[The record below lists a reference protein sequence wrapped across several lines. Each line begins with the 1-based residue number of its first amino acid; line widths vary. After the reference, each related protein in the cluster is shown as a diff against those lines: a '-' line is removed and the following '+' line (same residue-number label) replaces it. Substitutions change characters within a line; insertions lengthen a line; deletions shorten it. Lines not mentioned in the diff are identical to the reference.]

1 MAFPQT
7 HSQRRAPRI
16 RFGAAVPAQV
26 QAPDGQRSKANL
38 HSVSM
43 TGGLLRLTRALS
55 QGDFV
60 EVAFETQS
68 GMVRGLAEMLSPG
81 RPQKDGTLQAFRFV
95 ALGNSDHR
103 TLRMMVDSAT
113 DRNFLEFLPHSLRK
127 DS

>member
-1 MAFPQT
+1 MAFPQA

-16 RFGAAVPAQV
+16 RFGASVPAQV
-26 QAPDGQRSKANL
+26 QGQDGQRSKANL
-38 HSVSM
+38 QSISM
-43 TGGLLRLTRALS
+43 TGGLLRLARALS

-81 RPQKDGTLQAFRFV
+81 RPQKEGVLQPFRFV
-95 ALGNSDHR
+95 ALGQSDHR
-103 TLRMMVDSAT
+103 TLRMMVDSAA
-113 DRNFLEFLPHSLRK
+113 DRNFLDFLPHSRRK

>member
-1 MAFPQT
+1 
-7 HSQRRAPRI
+7 
-16 RFGAAVPAQV
+16 
-26 QAPDGQRSKANL
+26 
-38 HSVSM
+38 
-43 TGGLLRLTRALS
+43 LRLTRALS